1 MAGKG
6 KKTYVNY
13 YELKDSLICAGLDKV
28 EADIIKTY
36 AGWIDKAKSEEEKQE
51 LRDSVKDAIYRA
63 KKGFVYNVILGGD
76 PNESRR
82 LREIYLDMIK
92 REHDKAIYNNYDE
105 DYKKYLDKDIECF
118 DIYKERKV
126 NSYVG
131 TSNLFTNINMVPKEY
146 LPDIKLNYDYIFN
159 GLDGLSETYKDK
171 CKKILEW
178 RLDYIES
185 LRNKE

>member
-105 DYKKYLDKDIECF
+105 DYKKYLEEVDEMGK
-118 DIYKERKV
+118 
-126 NSYVG
+126 
-131 TSNLFTNINMVPKEY
+131 
-146 LPDIKLNYDYIFN
+146 
-159 GLDGLSETYKDK
+159 
-171 CKKILEW
+171 
-178 RLDYIES
+178 
-185 LRNKE
+185 